1 MIGGSNMLKKTETLS
16 TTYTK
21 SISDDI
27 IIRYSVKQQDG
38 EPVQSINA
46 NIVRSDTYVGTSNMD
61 ADGAIGI
68 NLIKGLS
75 AVDKK
80 SILESLVDDSEEI
93 FAQKTEA

>member
-1 MIGGSNMLKKTETLS
+1 MLKKTETLS

-21 SISDDI
+21 VIGDDL
-27 IIRYSVKQQDG
+27 IIRYTVKQQDG

-46 NIVRSDTYVGTSNMD
+46 NIVRADSYAGTANMD

-75 AVDKK
+75 AAEKK
-80 SILESLVDDSEEI
+80 SILDSLVDDSEEI
-93 FAQKTEA
+93 FTQKTNEE

>member
-1 MIGGSNMLKKTETLS
+1 MLKKTETLS

-21 SISDDI
+21 GIGDDL
-27 IIRYSVKQQDG
+27 IIRYTVKQQDG

-46 NIVRSDTYVGTSNMD
+46 GIVRSETYAGTANMD

-75 AVDKK
+75 AAEKK
-80 SILESLVDDSEEI
+80 SILDSLVDDSEEI
-93 FAQKTEA
+93 FAQKTNEE

>member
-1 MIGGSNMLKKTETLS
+1 MLKKTETLS

-46 NIVRSDTYVGTSNMD
+46 SIVRSDTYAGAANIN
-61 ADGAIGI
+61 ADGEIGV
-68 NLIKGLS
+68 NLIKGIS
-75 AVDKK
+75 ADDKK
-80 SILESLVDDSEEI
+80 LIFTSIVDDAGEI
-93 FAQKTEA
+93 YAQKTNEE